1 MSRKVGSIFGLI
13 DNEPITPE
21 SIKDEPDWALVSRI
35 TGKKC
40 PEDVNLRKLSRMTQ
54 VELTDVLGLT
64 AEQGKKL
71 KAALTLGERLAS
83 DPILRGEKIRGVADV
98 LNVFQGRVHDAK
110 KESFYALTLDS
121 KLRVLDL
128 HKISEGSLSM
138 TLVHPREAFIP
149 VLRDSAKAVIFIHN
163 HPSGD
168 PEPSHDDYLL
178 TKRLVEC
185 GTLLGVAVKDHV
197 IIGDGMAVSM
207 RDRGAI
213 QEEMS
218 GASIAAEKG
227 WGRGS

>member
-168 PEPSHDDYLL
+168 PEPSQEDHFL
-178 TKRLVEC
+178 TKRLIEC
-185 GTLLGVAVKDHV
+185 GNILGITVKDHV
-197 IIGDGMAVSM
+197 VVGYFDAVSFK
-207 RDRGAI
+207 DRGLIIDSQHENAF
-213 QEEMS
+213 
-218 GASIAAEKG
+218 AAE
-227 WGRGS
+227 R